1 MKHKSVSRRIIN
13 IILVIFLLFGLS
25 IVFNIIS
32 LSNSNRGLETYK
44 KLSEDVNTLTEVE
57 TTFLEATLDF
67 KDYLVAYENI
77 FEESFKNNLSSIN
90 SFLDSL
96 TGSSIEATNVTQVH
110 SLMRQYNDS
119 FNKIVELDT
128 QANKLLTDFNIMTDT
143 IKQELSNFD
152 SLSKK
157 YSVLA
162 FSLLPENPVTTVD
175 TINDA
180 VHIYFST
187 RSASDKI
194 SVLNLFSNF
203 KNNLA
208 FVEFGLTND
217 ELKNAFSQLM
227 NNIEN
232 LETEFNELVNLI
244 ESQGP
249 IIQEMEQLRVEILN
263 LLEDQRAQL
272 KEQQDTLGPQ
282 LIEKNNNSI
291 LLTIILTVI
300 AFVVAIIMVIYLIR
314 SITKPLL

>member
-119 FNKIVELDT
+119 FNKINLVTVVFPLPLCPTNET
-128 QANKLLTDFNIMTDT
+128 ISPFFIEKLILFT
-143 IKQELSNFD
+143 
-152 SLSKK
+152 
-157 YSVLA
+157 A
-162 FSLLPENPVTTVD
+162 FTAFLPLPNTFVR
-175 TINDA
+175 
-180 VHIYFST
+180 FST
-187 RSASDKI
+187 LII
-194 SVLNLFSNF
+194 SSVFCAIWSHLLS
-203 KNNLA
+203 
-208 FVEFGLTND
+208 
-217 ELKNAFSQLM
+217 
-227 NNIEN
+227 
-232 LETEFNELVNLI
+232 
-244 ESQGP
+244 
-249 IIQEMEQLRVEILN
+249 LR
-263 LLEDQRAQL
+263 
-272 KEQQDTLGPQ
+272 
-282 LIEKNNNSI
+282 
-291 LLTIILTVI
+291 
-300 AFVVAIIMVIYLIR
+300 
-314 SITKPLL
+314 